1 MNTNKNATN
10 SSYYQHTLKDSFTCV
25 GPGLHTGLRIIMRVF
40 PGEANTGIVFCRRD
54 IDYSYSEIQAI
65 WHNVTD
71 TRLSTSIANS
81 RGIRVSTIEHIMA
94 ALYACDIDNVR
105 ILVDGPEVPIMDG
118 SAAPFVQLIKNAGK
132 VRQDAERKAIIIK
145 QVVSVFHDN
154 KFASFQPSPI
164 QWMEL
169 EIDFDSAPIGK
180 QKISAPIQD
189 KVFEDELAAARTFG
203 FMEQVNTLHKLGL
216 AQGGSLKNAVLIEN
230 NEVVNEE
237 GLRFKDEFVRHKMV
251 DSIGDIALI
260 GARVIGRHHS
270 IRSGHQ
276 LNHALIQKLMT
287 NEHAWQYTTMRGAH
301 RYWSEI
307 ADPHCNDTD
316 KNDDQEFMSTPGFC
330 IH

>member
-1 MNTNKNATN
+1 MNRNKDAINT
-10 SSYYQHTLKDSFTCV
+10 SYYQHTLKDSFTCV
-25 GPGLHTGLRIIMRVF
+25 GPGLHTGLKILMRVF

-54 IDYSYSEIQAI
+54 VDYSCAEIQAN
-65 WHNVTD
+65 WHNVSD

-81 RGIRVSTIEHIMA
+81 RGVRVSTIEHIMA

-118 SAAPFVQLIKNAGK
+118 SAAPFVQLIKNAGR
-132 VRQDAERKAIIIK
+132 VQQDAERKAIIIK
-145 QVVSVFHDN
+145 QAVSVLHEN

-169 EIDFDSAPIGK
+169 EIDFEASPIGK

-189 KVFEDELAAARTFG
+189 KIFEDELAAARTFG
-203 FMEQVNTLHKLGL
+203 FQEQIKTLHKLGL
-216 AQGGSLKNAVLIEN
+216 AQGGSLQNAVLIEN

-270 IRSGHQ
+270 ICSGHQ

-287 NEHAWQYTTMRGAH
+287 NEHAWVYSTMRGAH
-301 RYWSEI
+301 EYWSEI
-307 ADPHCNDTD
+307 ARPHYSD
-316 KNDDQEFMSTPGFC
+316 KEMGENQEFMSNPGFY

>member
-1 MNTNKNATN
+1 MNTNKHATN

-25 GPGLHTGLRIIMRVF
+25 SPGLHTGLRIIMRVF

-81 RGIRVSTIEHIMA
+81 RGIRVSTIEHLMA

-118 SAAPFVQLIKNAGK
+118 SAAPFVQLIKQAGK

-145 QVVSVFHDN
+145 QAVSVFHDN

-169 EIDFDSAPIGK
+169 EINFDSAPIGK

-203 FMEQVNTLHKLGL
+203 FKEQVNTLHKLGL
-216 AQGGSLKNAVLIEN
+216 AQGGSLQNAVLIEN
-230 NEVVNEE
+230 NEIVNEE

-270 IRSGHQ
+270 ICSGHQ

-301 RYWSEI
+301 RYWSKI
-307 ADPHCNDTD
+307 ARPDDNDTD
-316 KNDDQEFMSTPGFC
+316 IEVDQELMSAPRFY